1 MKNKSR
7 KSAKRQQNSIF
18 WIYGYHATLAAL
30 RNPQR
35 RKYELLITSDAQKR
49 VSQEKD
55 FHILNKV
62 KQKILT
68 RVEIDNL
75 IGKNIN
81 HQGLCLSVEKIQK
94 KTIKE

>member
-30 RNPQR
+30 RNPHR

-49 VSQEKD
+49 ISEENDFRVFIPIFLYGSQ
-55 FHILNKV
+55 FSSSSYNS
-62 KQKILT
+62 T
-68 RVEIDNL
+68 W
-75 IGKNIN
+75 
-81 HQGLCLSVEKIQK
+81 
-94 KTIKE
+94 